1 MLPGNNC
8 PRMPIDLLDLL
19 PPDLVEEALWLDEV
33 DPLGSYREE
42 FVVAEDVVA
51 YLDGNSLGR
60 PLKITGE
67 RLSDFV
73 AGEWGGRLIRGWDEL
88 WMEQP
93 VLLGDMLGRVA
104 LGAAAGQTAIGDSTT
119 VMLYKLL
126 RAAVAARPE
135 RNEIIADTEN
145 FPTDRFIL
153 SSVAAEKELSIQ
165 WITPDPASGVQPA
178 EVVALLSERTAV
190 VVLSHTAYKSAYI
203 ADMGAI
209 TAEAHRVGALTLWD
223 LCHSAGVVEVQLD
236 ETSADL
242 AVGCTYKYL
251 NGGPGAPA
259 FGYVAAS
266 LQDQLTQPITGW
278 IGDADPFGMGPH
290 HQPAPG
296 IRRFL
301 SGTPHI
307 LGMLPLGDML
317 ALLEKAGMP
326 AVRAKSTGLTEF
338 AIRLTDAVLAK
349 SGVTI
354 ASPRDPTVRGGHV
367 LLEHDSMQSVV
378 AQLWDRGILPD
389 FRPPRGLRAGLSPL
403 SSSFTEVATA
413 FACTGQLLDGG
424 G

>member
-1 MLPGNNC
+1 MSTE
-8 PRMPIDLLDLL
+8 LLDLL
-19 PPDLVEEALWLDEV
+19 PAELVEEAFRLDEV
-33 DPLGSYREE
+33 DPLAPYREE

-60 PLKITGE
+60 PLKVTGE
-67 RLSDFV
+67 RLSHFV
-73 AGEWGGRLIRGWDEL
+73 DAEWGGRLIRGWDEL

-93 VLLGDMLGRVA
+93 VRLGDTLGRVA
-104 LGAAAGQTAIGDSTT
+104 LGAAPGQTVIGDSTT

-126 RAAVAARPE
+126 RAAVAARPD
-135 RNEIIADTEN
+135 RNEIVADTEN
-145 FPTDRFIL
+145 FPTDRFVL
-153 SSVAAEKELSIQ
+153 ASVAAEKGLSIR
-165 WITPDPASGVQPA
+165 WVTPDPSSGVQPA
-178 EVVALLSERTAV
+178 EVDSLLSERTAV
-190 VVLSHTAYKSAYI
+190 VLLSHTAYKSAYV

-209 TAEAHRVGALTLWD
+209 TAAAHRVGALALWD
-223 LCHSAGVVEVQLD
+223 LCHSAGVVEVELD
-236 ETSADL
+236 ETSVDL

-278 IGDADPFGMGPH
+278 IGDADPFGMGQE

-307 LGMLPLGDML
+307 LGMLPVGDML

-326 AVRAKSTGLTEF
+326 SVRAKSVELTEF
-338 AIRLTDAVLAK
+338 AIRLADRVLSE
-349 SGVTI
+349 SGVTL

-367 LLEHDSMQSVV
+367 LLEHDSMKSIV
-378 AQLWDRGILPD
+378 AQLWERGILPD

-403 SSSFTEVATA
+403 SSSFTEVASA
-413 FACTGQLLDGG
+413 FACMGQLLDGAG
-424 G
+424 

>member
-1 MLPGNNC
+1 M
-8 PRMPIDLLDLL
+8 DLLDLL
-19 PPDLVEEALWLDEV
+19 PAELVEEAFWLDEV
-33 DPLGSYREE
+33 DPLAHYREA

-60 PLKITGE
+60 PLKVTCE
-67 RLSDFV
+67 RLSEFV
-73 AGEWGGRLIRGWDEL
+73 GREWGGRLIRGWDEI
-88 WMEQP
+88 WMERP

-104 LGAAAGQTAIGDSTT
+104 LGAAPGQTVIGDSTT

-126 RAAVAARPE
+126 HAAITARPG
-135 RNEIIADTEN
+135 RSEIIADTEN
-145 FPTDRFIL
+145 FPTDRFVL
-153 SSVAAEKELSIQ
+153 ASVAAEKGLSIR
-165 WITPDPASGVQPA
+165 WITPDATTGVQPA
-178 EVVALLSERTAV
+178 EVDSLLSEQTAV
-190 VVLSHTAYKSAYI
+190 VLLSHTAYKSAYI
-203 ADMGAI
+203 ADMTAI
-209 TAEAHRVGALTLWD
+209 TAAAHRVGALTVWD
-223 LCHSAGVVEVQLD
+223 LCHSAGVVEVELD
-236 ETSADL
+236 EASVDL

-278 IGDADPFGMGPH
+278 IGDADPFVMRPE

-301 SGTPHI
+301 SGTPHV
-307 LGMLPLGDML
+307 LAMLPIGDTL

-326 AVRAKSTGLTEF
+326 SVRAKSVELTEF
-338 AIRLTDAVLAK
+338 AVRLADRVLSK
-349 SGVTI
+349 SGVTV
-354 ASPRDPTVRGGHV
+354 ASPRDPSVRGGHV
-367 LLEHDSMQSVV
+367 LLEHDSMKSVV

-413 FACTGQLLDGG
+413 FACMAQLLDSAG
-424 G
+424 

>member
-1 MLPGNNC
+1 M
-8 PRMPIDLLDLL
+8 RMDLLDLL
-19 PPDLVEEALWLDEV
+19 PADLVEEAFWLDEV
-33 DPLGSYREE
+33 DPLAPYREE

-60 PLKITGE
+60 PLKVTGE

-73 AGEWGGRLIRGWDEL
+73 DREWGGRLIRGWDEL
-88 WMEQP
+88 WMERP
-93 VLLGDMLGRVA
+93 ALLGDRLGRVA
-104 LGAAAGQTAIGDSTT
+104 LGAAAGQTVIGDSTT

-126 RAAVAARPE
+126 RAAIAARPA
-135 RNEIIADTEN
+135 RNEIVADTEN
-145 FPTDRFIL
+145 FPTDRFVI
-153 SSVAAEKELSIQ
+153 SSVAAERGLSIR
-165 WITPDPASGVQPA
+165 WITPDPAGGVQSA
-178 EVVALLSERTAV
+178 DVDALLSERTAV

-209 TAEAHRVGALTLWD
+209 TAAAHRVGALVLWD
-223 LCHSAGVVEVQLD
+223 LCHSAGVVEVELD
-236 ETSADL
+236 ETSVDL

-259 FGYVAAS
+259 FGYVATS

-278 IGDADPFGMGPH
+278 IGDADPFGMRPR
-290 HQPAPG
+290 HQPARG

-307 LGMLPLGDML
+307 LGMLPLGDMI
-317 ALLEKAGMP
+317 ALLENAGMP
-326 AVRAKSTGLTEF
+326 AVRAKSTELTEF
-338 AIRLTDAVLAK
+338 AIRLADAVLAK

-354 ASPRDPTVRGGHV
+354 ASPRDPSLRGGHV
-367 LLEHDSMQSVV
+367 LLEHDSMKSIV

-413 FACTGQLLDGG
+413 FACMGQLLDGG